1 MRRMK
6 VAFTWWR
13 RVCVWRVLKCVFT
26 RASKIPCIM
35 DGGSWRSEA
44 RWLGYWISVM
54 WIVWSRGKSL
64 TVSVTP
70 VFLLFSGLKLL
81 VFAAFCLNSE
91 WFAEYPL
98 MLHLRAVGA
107 VENEPIQR
115 LIGDD
120 LIRSRSTFYAVLINI
135 LYYIVWCTIFVVVK

>member
-1 MRRMK
+1 MIRI
-6 VAFTWWR
+6 
-13 RVCVWRVLKCVFT
+13 LNKCDVDRLEQGEVT
-26 RASKIPCIM
+26 
-35 DGGSWRSEA
+35 
-44 RWLGYWISVM
+44 V
-54 WIVWSRGKSL
+54 

-91 WFAEYPL
+91 RFAEYPL

-135 LYYIVWCTIFVVVK
+135 FYYIVWCTILLLLSNNTLPSLQNVTVTLLKIKILALSVL